1 MPRKS
6 SSDPPVSGRIIA
18 GFELETVL
26 VAIGNI
32 IPTKPTSPKT
42 LKSHK
47 YQQIVSSIRAVG
59 VIEPPAVSR
68 NVENPATFFLQD
80 GHLRLIALKELGAT
94 DVQCLIS
101 LDDEGF
107 TYNKHFNR
115 LSPIQENKMIQKAV
129 DRGVSEAVI
138 AEAFSINVKRVIERK
153 NMLDGICAEAVEL
166 LKDKMV
172 APKTFPV
179 LKRMLSLRQVEAAQL
194 MNDAGVYTKAYA
206 MALLAATP
214 RSQLAHPERPKKI
227 KGLDEKQMARM
238 EAEMESLQ
246 GEYRLIEDNYG
257 TDVLNLT
264 LAKGYLSTLLNNI
277 MIVRYLAQGHPE
289 ILSEFHR
296 ISEISSLPTS

>member
-26 VAIGNI
+26 IAIGNI
-32 IPTKPTSPKT
+32 IPTKATSPKT

-47 YQQIVSSIRAVG
+47 YQQIVASIRAVG

-68 NVENPATFFLQD
+68 NVENPTTFFLQD
-80 GHLRLIALKELGAT
+80 GHLRLIALNELGAT
-94 DVQCLIS
+94 EVQCLIS

-129 DRGVSEAVI
+129 DRGVSEAVL
-138 AEAFSINVKRVIERK
+138 AEAFSINVKRIIERK

-214 RSQLAHPERPKKI
+214 RPQLAHPERPKKI